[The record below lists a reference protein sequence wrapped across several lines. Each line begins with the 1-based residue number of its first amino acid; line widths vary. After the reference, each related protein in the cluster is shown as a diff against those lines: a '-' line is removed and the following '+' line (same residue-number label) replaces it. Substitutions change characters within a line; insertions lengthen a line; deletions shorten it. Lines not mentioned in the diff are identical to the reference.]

1 MARRM
6 TRAES
11 NQVRQKALVIKKYL
25 YLFGRTMTD
34 SVTMYWLW
42 LPTIKH
48 KLIEIDQLIRHS
60 GLEVFAY
67 DALLQIANGIRNQD
81 KGQGTNELAS
91 YIHLN
96 DWLIGVALGEHQRP
110 GEDSENYGGDYRL
123 HFGCVLSMAAFVDSG
138 FAEGR
143 NKGNYSRLSRAKKEQ
158 IDSLCV
164 AGVVGSVFG
173 VSADTV
179 LKYWEKAIN
188 RKFKTYLRQ
197 HDLELAL
204 SKRRKM
210 YHPKAS
216 TIRKR
221 ENHSMVL
228 T

>member
-25 YLFGRTMTD
+25 YLLGRTMTD
-34 SVTMYWLW
+34 WATIHYLW
-42 LPTIKH
+42 LPTIKD
-48 KLIEIDQLIRHS
+48 KLIVIDEFIRHS

-123 HFGCVLSMAAFVDSG
+123 HFGCVLSKNPRDETGGGRKHKHHQFLTRDFGHPALTEHISNVTFLMSG
-138 FAEGR
+138 CSDWKDF
-143 NKGNYSRLSRAKKEQ
+143 KKRLDQAK
-158 IDSLCV
+158 
-164 AGVVGSVFG
+164 
-173 VSADTV
+173 
-179 LKYWEKAIN
+179 
-188 RKFKTYLRQ
+188 
-197 HDLELAL
+197 
-204 SKRRKM
+204 
-210 YHPKAS
+210 PKHFNN
-216 TIRKR
+216 IR
-221 ENHSMVL
+221 EY
-228 T
+228 